1 MRILSLQLAT
11 ITLGLVDVMM
21 SFHFSQHGVCMKKS
35 IACSFLS
42 LFSLLSLPALAE
54 ATAVNASQQVAVIDM
69 QGAILQTDEGKVA
82 KAKLE
87 KEVTQ
92 KRQDL
97 SKQEAQLKKMQ
108 NDFQAQQAVLSEAD
122 KQARSKEFQTKLQ
135 AFQQSQLNFEQ
146 EARQKE
152 ATELQKIFVNLQ
164 TEINKLAKQKGYEM
178 VFDKSAGVLLY
189 AKNVVDVTT
198 DVVTMYNKDYKAKDK
213 K

>member
-1 MRILSLQLAT
+1 
-11 ITLGLVDVMM
+11 
-21 SFHFSQHGVCMKKS
+21 MKKS